1 MGGHLNE
8 NKLDCIYE
16 STWNLC
22 STDTPPWGRI
32 PYPKRTRLGYFTEV
46 FPSRVHVFFFFSC
59 TIRLWIRIGPNWMQ
73 PRPIHSPTRMK
84 NFIPTGYGLPPPDR
98 VYLAVSLSHHPRRT
112 GAAVGPPEPQPEL
125 VCHSCRRPPPGTKC
139 SLTTS
144 RCPASSPRTAT
155 LTWAVCSWFSSL
167 SLAAFHACMLYL
179 VHSFSKFEQC

>member
-1 MGGHLNE
+1 MNLLGIYVVRILHPEVVSRIQNGHA
-8 NKLDCIYE
+8 LDTSRRCF
-16 STWNLC
+16 
-22 STDTPPWGRI
+22 PPMSMFWLWIRI
-32 PYPKRTRLGYFTEV
+32 G
-46 FPSRVHVFFFFSC
+46 C

-84 NFIPTGYGLPPPDR
+84 NLIPTGYGLPPPDR

-125 VCHSCRRPPPGTKC
+125 VCHSCRRPPPGKKC

-179 VHSFSKFEQC
+179 VHGFSKFEQC